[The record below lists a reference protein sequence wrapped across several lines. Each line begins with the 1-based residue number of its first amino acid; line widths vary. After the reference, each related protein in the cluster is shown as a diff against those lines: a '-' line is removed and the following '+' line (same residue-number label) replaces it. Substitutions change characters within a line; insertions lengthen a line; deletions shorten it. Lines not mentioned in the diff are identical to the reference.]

1 MTFVVEG
8 PPSKVRH
15 VASQLDRLI
24 DVMDVQDITD
34 RNIVWRELALIK
46 VKSRPT
52 DRSEILELA
61 RVFRVNVI
69 DIGAESLTM
78 EITGERNKINS
89 LVELLRKFGVTEVM
103 RTGRVATLRGS
114 LAEGGEDGLYDGLE
128 QDLPHFYKPTEGD
141 SGSV

>member
-1 MTFVVEG
+1 
-8 PPSKVRH
+8 
-15 VASQLDRLI
+15 
-24 DVMDVQDITD
+24 MDVQDITD

-46 VKSRPT
+46 VKSSPA

-69 DIGAESLTM
+69 DIGADSLTM
-78 EITGERNKINS
+78 EITGGRSKINS

-114 LAEGGEDGLYDGLE
+114 LVEGGEDGLYDGLE
-128 QDLPHFYKPTEGD
+128 QDTPHFYKPTEGD